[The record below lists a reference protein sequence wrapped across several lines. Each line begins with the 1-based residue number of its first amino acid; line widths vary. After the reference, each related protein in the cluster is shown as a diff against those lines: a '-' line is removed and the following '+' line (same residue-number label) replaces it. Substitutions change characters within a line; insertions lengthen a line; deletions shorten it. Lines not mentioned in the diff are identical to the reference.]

1 MWPCLISP
9 KTKRDLPTTS
19 RIDTGPPKELPSQQ
33 SSWLSPA
40 VNNDAFQKQ
49 IFLLLFI
56 SYLYCYYPWYTYCSP
71 LVKFLQFVGIV
82 STSPS
87 PNIEYVCCPCLCIG
101 FDLFADLC
109 QKMRIGKAG
118 DEPPQWPLGGQRS
131 WVSANP
137 SPSKTKTTP
146 IKYGSN
152 DVEIPY

>member
-1 MWPCLISP
+1 MFDFTQNQAGSSNNITNRHRSTNGTSKPAIIMAFTGGKQWCLSETDLFTSFYIIS
-9 KTKRDLPTTS
+9 
-19 RIDTGPPKELPSQQ
+19 
-33 SSWLSPA
+33 
-40 VNNDAFQKQ
+40 
-49 IFLLLFI
+49 LLLLSMVHLLFTI
-56 SYLYCYYPWYTYCSP
+56 F
-71 LVKFLQFVGIV
+71 VKFLQFVGIV

-87 PNIEYVCCPCLCIG
+87 PNIEHVCCPCLCIG
-101 FDLFADLC
+101 YDLFADLC